1 MQGAMDH
8 WIHDIPARHAASRPE
23 AVALADGDRRFT
35 WRELEEARREWAE
48 RLRSAGVRPGDRVMV
63 VGENS
68 PGLVMLLFAIA
79 TSRAWVVNVNARLS
93 RPELEAIRAHC
104 RPRCTVYLVGA
115 SPDARAHAGRHGA
128 APVKDASW
136 GELAMEP
143 CDASSEAEDVTG
155 DPAVDVAALLY
166 TTGTTATPK
175 GVMLTHANLLFIART
190 SSQLRGLTPADR
202 VLGLLP
208 ISHVYGMASVCL
220 GTLCAGASLHL
231 VARFGAAA
239 TARFLEQEALTVCQ
253 GVPAMY
259 AKLLEHFRASG
270 VARSPFRSLRF
281 VYAGGSPLP
290 PALKTEAE
298 AFFGLTLHN
307 GYGLTEASPTITQ
320 TRLDAPRRD
329 CSVGPVLPGEEIR
342 IVDGQ
347 GADVAAGER
356 GELWVRGP
364 NVMRGY
370 YRDAEATAAVMRP
383 GGWLATGDVARIEAD
398 GAVFIEGRLKELII
412 RSGFNVYPAE
422 VEAAL
427 NAHPDVTQSAVVG
440 RERDG
445 DEEVVAFVEL
455 APHARATPAA
465 LLEFASTSLA
475 PYKRPS
481 EVIVLPALPAA
492 ANGKVLKG
500 RLREMAREAAR
511 NRRTGAT

>member
-1 MQGAMDH
+1 MEGATPG
-8 WIHDIPARHAASRPE
+8 WIDDIPAGHAASRPD
-23 AVALADGDRRFT
+23 ALALTDGARRLT
-35 WRELEEARREWAE
+35 WRALDQGRRQWAQ
-48 RLRSAGVRPGDRVMV
+48 RLAAAGVRAGDRVTV
-63 VGENS
+63 VGENG
-68 PGLVMLLFAIA
+68 PELVMLLFAI
-79 TSRAWVVNVNARLS
+79 TSLKAWVVNVNARLS
-93 RPELEAIRAHC
+93 RPEIEAIRGHC
-104 RPRCTVYLVGA
+104 RPRCAIYLVGV
-115 SPDARAHAGRHGA
+115 SPDAGAHAERHAVTPVEDPVWGRI
-128 APVKDASW
+128 
-136 GELAMEP
+136 AMEP
-143 CDASSEAEDVTG
+143 CDAASEAETVSG
-155 DPAVDVAALLY
+155 DPRRDVAALLY
-166 TTGTTATPK
+166 TTGTTGTPK

-190 SSQLRGLTPADR
+190 SSALRRLSPADR

-231 VARFGAAA
+231 VARFNAAA
-239 TARFLEQEALTVCQ
+239 TARFLAEEAITVCQ

-259 AKLLEHFRASG
+259 AKLLEHFHAAG
-270 VARSPFRSLRF
+270 VTRSPLSSLRF
-281 VYAGGSPLP
+281 LYAGGSPLP
-290 PALKTEAE
+290 PPLKTEAE

-307 GYGLTEASPTITQ
+307 GYGLTEAAPTVTQ
-320 TRLDAPRRD
+320 TRLEAPRRD

-342 IVDGQ
+342 IVDGE
-347 GADVAAGER
+347 GLDVPAGER

-370 YRDAEATAAVMRP
+370 YRDAAATAAVMRP
-383 GGWLATGDVARIEAD
+383 GGWLATGDIARIEAD

-440 RERDG
+440 REIQG

-455 APHARATPAA
+455 APHARVTPAA
-465 LLEFASTSLA
+465 LIEFAAASLA
-475 PYKRPS
+475 PYKRPA
-481 EVIVLPALPAA
+481 EVIVLPVLPAA

-511 NRRTGAT
+511 DRRTGVT